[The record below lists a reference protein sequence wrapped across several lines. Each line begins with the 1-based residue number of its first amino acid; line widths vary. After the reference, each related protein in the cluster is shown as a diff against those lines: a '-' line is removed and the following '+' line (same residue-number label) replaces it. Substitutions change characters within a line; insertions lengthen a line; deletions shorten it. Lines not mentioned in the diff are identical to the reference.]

1 MNKKQLTVLPLA
13 LLIIALFVGSFVY
26 YRFNSEVVSNSIR
39 TAISKVSGTNPNK
52 NLGDSK
58 FVATA
63 ATIDSLDNCNIDIKL
78 NDSKL
83 EIVPGAAN
91 NNPNVRRF
99 TYKSKETL
107 TVNEEQKVGSVDVA
121 CVGFENTMKQL
132 ISTISTAN
140 QQDPNKIT
148 QIFGVSYGQLTKL
161 ENQELYRLFL
171 LKRGQPGE
179 CSESEKISEV
189 GAISSDLEKR
199 LNKKFIDCTY
209 KYKDNEGVENKIIK
223 YKYLLDKDSKFILNL
238 GESDA
243 DTLKIQDQFLL
254 INKI

>member
-1 MNKKQLTVLPLA
+1 MNKKQLTVIPLA
-13 LLIIALFVGSFVY
+13 IIIIALFVGSFIY
-26 YRFNSEVVSNSIR
+26 FRFNSDSIINSIKSG
-39 TAISKVSGTNPNK
+39 ISKGTGVNPIK
-52 NLGDSK
+52 NLGDSR

-63 ATIDSLDNCNIDIKL
+63 ATVDSLDNCNIDIKL
-78 NDSKL
+78 NNSKL

-91 NNPNVRRF
+91 TNANVRRF
-99 TYKSKETL
+99 TYKSKDTL
-107 TVNEEQKVGSVDVA
+107 NVNDEQKVGSVDIA

-148 QIFGVSYGQLTKL
+148 QIFGLSFGQLTKL
-161 ENQELYRLFL
+161 ENKELYRLFII
-171 LKRGQPGE
+171 KRGQPGD
-179 CSESEKISEV
+179 CNESDKINEI
-189 GAISSDLEKR
+189 GAVSSDLEKR
-199 LNKKFIDCTY
+199 LETKFVDCTY
-209 KYKDNEGVENKIIK
+209 KYKDNEGVENRIIK
-223 YKYLLDKDSKFILNL
+223 YKYLIDKDSKFILNL